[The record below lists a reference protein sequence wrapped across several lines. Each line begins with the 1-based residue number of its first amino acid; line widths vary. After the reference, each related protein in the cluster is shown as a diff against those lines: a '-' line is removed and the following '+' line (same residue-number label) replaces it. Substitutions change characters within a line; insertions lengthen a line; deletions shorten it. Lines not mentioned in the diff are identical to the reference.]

1 MRLIGYMFSQAFR
14 SIWRNKLSSFLSALT
29 TGFALFLL
37 GTSFLVSI
45 NLGFMYQMAETQM
58 EIQAYMNKEATYSE
72 LASAAT
78 QIREMPGVSEVKFV
92 SKEDA
97 LEELREMFKDKASV
111 LDSLEEDNPLPPS
124 VRIKTVGAEEIPGVV
139 EALKSIDVVDD
150 VMYQEEVS
158 KRLVQVGKA
167 VQYLSLGGMLVVGLV
182 SVMVIANSIR
192 LAIDARRQE
201 IGIMKLVG
209 ATDGFVLMPFLFEG
223 IFLGFLG
230 SALGTGFALG
240 AYNWVA
246 GKIAEFIP
254 FMPIVGL
261 DSRSIWDMFGIMAL
275 TGVMV
280 GLTGSAFSVRRHLR
294 V

>member
-1 MRLIGYMFSQAFR
+1 M
-14 SIWRNKLSSFLSALT
+14 
-29 TGFALFLL
+29 
-37 GTSFLVSI
+37 
-45 NLGFMYQMAETQM
+45 
-58 EIQAYMNKEATYSE
+58 
-72 LASAAT
+72 
-78 QIREMPGVSEVKFV
+78 
-92 SKEDA
+92 
-97 LEELREMFKDKASV
+97 
-111 LDSLEEDNPLPPS
+111 
-124 VRIKTVGAEEIPGVV
+124 V

-150 VMYQEEVS
+150 NVS
-158 KRLVQVGKA
+158 GRSIKA
-167 VQYLSLGGMLVVGLV
+167 VCASRQSRAILSLGGMLVVGLV

-209 ATDGFVLMPFLFEG
+209 ATDGFVLMPFLLEG
-223 IFLGFLG
+223 VFLGFLG

-240 AYNWVA
+240 VYNWVA